1 MFRLAIQILCA
12 LLLALAA
19 SPAGAENMTVK
30 GDMGSTIRYVL
41 EERVTS
47 GDGMRKIV
55 MSFVIPQSFDSPTYR
70 QAISD
75 FSLEL
80 RPKPQDRQE
89 TTDARGNRIVTA
101 TWTEPPMVVD
111 VKLSCKAENRTNLKL
126 LETRT
131 PFPLAKV
138 DAALSEYLK
147 ASELVQADNPR
158 IRSLAVDLTK
168 GVNTE
173 FDAVQQVI
181 SWVVD
186 HVRYVTPPAQ
196 YDALYSLQSGKGNC
210 QNYSHLSAA
219 LLRSVGIPVRIING
233 VTLDRAY
240 DVTWDRGVMT
250 FKMGKGRHSWIE
262 VWFPDLGWVPFDPQS
277 TVLFVSNRF
286 IRVEVGVDN
295 NETKNDG
302 LMRWSQLANARTKP
316 TMQENIDAAF
326 ADDAVKIRGNRQAYG
341 PKNLLLT
348 PDVKAEFKQIII
360 EPPPPPPV
368 IPEEVKKELRYDIPF
383 LYGNLDYPENVD
395 FAFPRA
401 TKKSGANQF
410 EMARSFLV
418 ETAEYVTT
426 KATQYAQVVVL
437 QKPVKLQKVGLALHN
452 FGGDG
457 QLWVDVYRDN
467 GGKPGAPL
475 ATSRL
480 VTLDQLSTKPGY
492 RWADFDFTKDSP
504 ILMPGSYW
512 IALGFTGDP
521 IVNWFYT
528 YGKPVGPV
536 DGTRYKGIFDEDWSG
551 ALAYE
556 FNYRVAGLTT
566 KDEAAVPVAGK
577 KGSGPAKSPG
587 KKILK
592 KRVVIKKR

>member
-1 MFRLAIQILCA
+1 MIRSAIQILCA
-12 LLLALAA
+12 ALLILAA
-19 SPAGAENMTVK
+19 STARAENVTVQ

-41 EERVTS
+41 EEKVIS

-55 MSFVIPQSFDSPTYR
+55 MSFVIPQSFESPTYR
-70 QAISD
+70 QDISD
-75 FSLEL
+75 FSLDL
-80 RPKPQDRQE
+80 SPKPQDRQE

-101 TWTEPPMVVD
+101 TWTDPPAAVD
-111 VKLSCKAENRTNLKL
+111 VKLSCNALNRTNLKL

-131 PFPLAKV
+131 PFPLGKV
-138 DAALSEYLK
+138 EPGLEDYLK
-147 ASELVQADNPR
+147 PTEQVQSDNPK
-158 IRSLAVDLTK
+158 IRLLAADLTK
-168 GVNTE
+168 DVKTE
-173 FDAVQQVI
+173 FDAVQRVI

-186 HVRYVTPPAQ
+186 HVRYVTPPVQ
-196 YDALYSLQSGKGNC
+196 YDALYSLGSGKGNC

-233 VTLDRAY
+233 ITLDRAY
-240 DVTWDRGVMT
+240 DVTWERGVMT

-262 VWFPDLGWVPFDPQS
+262 VWFPDLGWVPFDPQN

-286 IRVEVGVDN
+286 IRVEVGIDN

-302 LMRWSQLANARTKP
+302 LMRWSQVANARTKP
-316 TMQENIDAAF
+316 TMRESVDASF
-326 ADDAVKIRGNRQAYG
+326 LNDAVKVRGSRQAYG
-341 PKNLLLT
+341 PKNLLLS
-348 PDVKAEFKQIII
+348 PEVKAEFKQIIV

-368 IPEEVKKELRYDIPF
+368 IPEEVKKELRYDVPF
-383 LYGNLDYPENVD
+383 LYGNLDYPENID
-395 FAFPRA
+395 FAFPRV
-401 TKKSGANQF
+401 TKKSGNQF

-437 QKPVKLQKVGLALHN
+437 QKPVKLQTVGLALHN

-457 QLWVDVYRDN
+457 QLWVEIYRDN

-475 ATSRL
+475 ATSAL

-492 RWADFDFTKDSP
+492 RWADFNFTKDSP

-536 DGTRYKGIFDEDWSG
+536 EGTRYKGIFDEDWSG
-551 ALAYE
+551 ALAFE

-566 KDEAAVPVAGK
+566 KDETAAPTAAK
-577 KGSGPAKSPG
+577 KVSESDRM
-587 KKILK
+587 KKKLLK